1 MNLTH
6 VQTSPHWYHTPG
18 ETENEW
24 QKPEPVPILL
34 LRGAR
39 SFFDAKKM
47 KKKIASLDFGDNP
60 IYPISNPDGQDRE
73 V

>member
-1 MNLTH
+1 MDLTKRLL
-6 VQTSPHWYHTPG
+6 QISYFTLFES
-18 ETENEW
+18 ENER
-24 QKPEPVPILL
+24 QKIEPVPILL

-47 KKKIASLDFGDNP
+47 KKDFGDNP
-60 IYPISNPDGQDRE
+60 IYPISNPDGQNRE

>member
-1 MNLTH
+1 M
-6 VQTSPHWYHTPG
+6 VTPG
-18 ETENEW
+18 ETENVW
-24 QKPEPVPILL
+24 QKTEQVQILL

-47 KKKIASLDFGDNP
+47 KKKRIVSLDFGDNP
-60 IYPISNPDGQDRE
+60 IYLISNLDGQDRE

>member
-1 MNLTH
+1 MTK
-6 VQTSPHWYHTPG
+6 T
-18 ETENEW
+18 
-24 QKPEPVPILL
+24 EPVPIPL

-47 KKKIASLDFGDNP
+47 KFANLDFEDNP
-60 IYPISNPDGQDRE
+60 IYPISNPDGPDRE